1 MVLILL
7 NILVLFGLFASNNFG
22 RDLLNTVSGSF
33 SRIPQDTHQGSDV
46 ARDDQ
51 SHTMVETVEL
61 VREGGPEMGGPEM
74 ECSHTQVKPTAKRDG
89 SASPSIE
96 VKAVAIR

>member
-33 SRIPQDTHQGSDV
+33 SRIPQDTHQGLDV

-61 VREGGPEMGGPEM
+61 VREGGPEM